1 MSIDQSKIRNFCIIA
16 HIDHGK
22 STLADRII
30 EKTGTLTS
38 REMQAQ
44 VLDNMD
50 LERERGITIKSQAVR
65 IIYQAKDGEEY
76 IFNLIDTPGHVDFN
90 YEVSRSLAACD
101 GAILVVDAAQ
111 GVEAQTLAN
120 VYLALDHDLDVL
132 PVINKI
138 DLPSAR
144 PEEVAQEI
152 EDVIG
157 IEAMD
162 APRISAKTGLNI
174 EEVLEQIVTKIPAPA
189 GDPKAPLKALIFDA
203 LYDSY
208 KGVIVFCRIKE
219 GTVKVGTKIKMMA
232 TGAED
237 LVTEVGYFGAGQFI
251 PCDELSAGMVG
262 YITASIKNV
271 KDTRVGDTITD
282 AAEPITPEKQAEIER
297 WLASQPKHQPADS
310 VTEKRSNLLIVFAES
325 LESWVLEKKVDGKEI
340 TPCLNRLLKEKST
353 LYAPNVLTQV
363 KGGRSIDAQLMIC
376 SGLLPLM
383 SGTYSS
389 LYYDNTFYTLQKAMR
404 WLKHSRSY
412 LLTIDK
418 VSTWNQGAVARS
430 FGTDTII
437 SYHDFKMT
445 EAFGTHKRIGD
456 ASFFKQCREKIERGE
471 VWKPGES
478 VYMQFVTY
486 SGHAPFK
493 LPNHLRTITF
503 PASIPEKAADYM
515 TTAHY
520 TDKAIGDFVAYL
532 KTLPQ
537 YKETIVVIVGDHEG
551 LASYR
556 QELVGN
562 PACRGLVSDKQLTPF
577 IVLNSPVGMRYD
589 KFMGQIDIYPTL
601 LNLMQLD
608 AYRWHGLGQS
618 ILDPRKQGVA
628 VGSVMN
634 VEGTGSDKEVER
646 LKEAHTVSD
655 YMLRYDWLKRLD

>member
-1 MSIDQSKIRNFCIIA
+1 MRQQLWDKTSIVFAVGIFLTFVAFDVIWCMDTTFASFSFFETYATKIIA
-16 HIDHGK
+16 
-22 STLADRII
+22 TLALV
-30 EKTGTLTS
+30 GAYVLTRS
-38 REMQAQ
+38 RWAQ
-44 VLDNMD
+44 
-50 LERERGITIKSQAVR
+50 I
-65 IIYQAKDGEEY
+65 
-76 IFNLIDTPGHVDFN
+76 
-90 YEVSRSLAACD
+90 
-101 GAILVVDAAQ
+101 VVM
-111 GVEAQTLAN
+111 
-120 VYLALDHDLDVL
+120 ALLDVL
-132 PVINKI
+132 LVANLMYFRTYYSAIPASSYLEAGNLADFKASVTDSLRWADIV
-138 DLPSAR
+138 LPLITIATAVMAFRYKTTKRQPLTAVLKWWAAPLAGFALLLTGVNLCKGGFHKSLRSVRQSAYLCS
-144 PEEVAQEI
+144 A
-152 EDVIG
+152 
-157 IEAMD
+157 D
-162 APRISAKTGLNI
+162 AP
-174 EEVLEQIVTKIPAPA
+174 
-189 GDPKAPLKALIFDA
+189 IFSVFGCIW
-203 LYDSY
+203 YD
-208 KGVIVFCRIKE
+208 
-219 GTVKVGTKIKMMA
+219 
-232 TGAED
+232 
-237 LVTEVGYFGAGQFI
+237 
-251 PCDELSAGMVG
+251 
-262 YITASIKNV
+262 
-271 KDTRVGDTITD
+271 ITD

-310 VTEKRSNLLIVFAES
+310 ITEKRSNLLIVFAES

-404 WLKHSRSY
+404 GLKHSRSY

-456 ASFFKQCREKIERGE
+456 ASFFQQCREKIKRGE
-471 VWKPGES
+471 VWQPGES

-493 LPNHLRTITF
+493 LPDHLRTITF

>member
-1 MSIDQSKIRNFCIIA
+1 MKQQLWDKTAIIFAVGIFLTFVAFDVIWCMDTTFASFSFFETYATKIIA
-16 HIDHGK
+16 
-22 STLADRII
+22 TLALS
-30 EKTGTLTS
+30 GVYALT
-38 REMQAQ
+38 RCRWAQ
-44 VLDNMD
+44 
-50 LERERGITIKSQAVR
+50 I
-65 IIYQAKDGEEY
+65 
-76 IFNLIDTPGHVDFN
+76 
-90 YEVSRSLAACD
+90 
-101 GAILVVDAAQ
+101 VVM
-111 GVEAQTLAN
+111 
-120 VYLALDHDLDVL
+120 ALLDVL
-132 PVINKI
+132 LVANLMYFRTYYSAIPASSYLEAGNLADFKASVTDSLRWADIV
-138 DLPSAR
+138 LPLITIATAVMAFRYKTTKRQPLTAVLKWWAAPLAGFALLLTGVNLCKGGFHKSLRSVRQSAYLCS
-144 PEEVAQEI
+144 A
-152 EDVIG
+152 
-157 IEAMD
+157 D
-162 APRISAKTGLNI
+162 AP
-174 EEVLEQIVTKIPAPA
+174 
-189 GDPKAPLKALIFDA
+189 IFSVFGCIW
-203 LYDSY
+203 YD
-208 KGVIVFCRIKE
+208 
-219 GTVKVGTKIKMMA
+219 
-232 TGAED
+232 
-237 LVTEVGYFGAGQFI
+237 
-251 PCDELSAGMVG
+251 
-262 YITASIKNV
+262 
-271 KDTRVGDTITD
+271 ITD

-325 LESWVLEKKVDGKEI
+325 LESWVLEKKVNGKEI

-389 LYYDNTFYTLQKAMR
+389 LYYDNTFYTIQKAMR
-404 WLKHSRSY
+404 GLKHSRSY

-456 ASFFKQCREKIERGE
+456 ASFFQQCREKIERGE

-493 LPNHLRTITF
+493 LPDHLRTITF

>member
-1 MSIDQSKIRNFCIIA
+1 MRQQLWDKTSIVFAVGIFLTFVAFDVIWCMDTTFASFSFFETYATKIIA
-16 HIDHGK
+16 
-22 STLADRII
+22 TLALAGVYAMTRC
-30 EKTGTLTS
+30 
-38 REMQAQ
+38 RWAQ
-44 VLDNMD
+44 
-50 LERERGITIKSQAVR
+50 I
-65 IIYQAKDGEEY
+65 
-76 IFNLIDTPGHVDFN
+76 
-90 YEVSRSLAACD
+90 
-101 GAILVVDAAQ
+101 VVM
-111 GVEAQTLAN
+111 
-120 VYLALDHDLDVL
+120 ALLDVL
-132 PVINKI
+132 LVANLMYFRTYYSAIPASSYLEAGNLADFKASVTDSLRWADIV
-138 DLPSAR
+138 LPLITIATAVMAFRYKTTKRQPLTAVLKWWAAPLAGFALLLTGVNLCKGGFHKSLRSVRQSAYLCS
-144 PEEVAQEI
+144 A
-152 EDVIG
+152 
-157 IEAMD
+157 D
-162 APRISAKTGLNI
+162 AP
-174 EEVLEQIVTKIPAPA
+174 
-189 GDPKAPLKALIFDA
+189 IFSVFGCIW
-203 LYDSY
+203 YD
-208 KGVIVFCRIKE
+208 
-219 GTVKVGTKIKMMA
+219 
-232 TGAED
+232 
-237 LVTEVGYFGAGQFI
+237 
-251 PCDELSAGMVG
+251 
-262 YITASIKNV
+262 
-271 KDTRVGDTITD
+271 ITD

-404 WLKHSRSY
+404 GLKHSRSY

-456 ASFFKQCREKIERGE
+456 ASFFQQCREKIERGE

-493 LPNHLRTITF
+493 LPDHLRTIMF

>member
-1 MSIDQSKIRNFCIIA
+1 MKQQLWDKTAIIFAVGIFLTFVAFDVIWCMDTTFASFSFFETYATKIIA
-16 HIDHGK
+16 
-22 STLADRII
+22 TLALA
-30 EKTGTLTS
+30 GVYALT
-38 REMQAQ
+38 RCRWAQ
-44 VLDNMD
+44 
-50 LERERGITIKSQAVR
+50 I
-65 IIYQAKDGEEY
+65 
-76 IFNLIDTPGHVDFN
+76 
-90 YEVSRSLAACD
+90 
-101 GAILVVDAAQ
+101 VVM
-111 GVEAQTLAN
+111 
-120 VYLALDHDLDVL
+120 ALLDVL
-132 PVINKI
+132 LVANLMYFRTYYSAIPASSYLEAGNLADFKASVTDSVRWADIV
-138 DLPSAR
+138 LPLITIATAVMAFRYKTTKRQPLTAVLKWWAAPLAGFALLLTGVNLCKGGFHKSLRSVRQSAYLCS
-144 PEEVAQEI
+144 A
-152 EDVIG
+152 
-157 IEAMD
+157 D
-162 APRISAKTGLNI
+162 AP
-174 EEVLEQIVTKIPAPA
+174 
-189 GDPKAPLKALIFDA
+189 IFSVFGCIW
-203 LYDSY
+203 YD
-208 KGVIVFCRIKE
+208 
-219 GTVKVGTKIKMMA
+219 
-232 TGAED
+232 
-237 LVTEVGYFGAGQFI
+237 
-251 PCDELSAGMVG
+251 
-262 YITASIKNV
+262 
-271 KDTRVGDTITD
+271 ITD

-340 TPCLNRLLKEKST
+340 TPCLNRLLKDKST

-404 WLKHSRSY
+404 GLKHSRSY

-456 ASFFKQCREKIERGE
+456 ASFFQQCREKIERGE

-493 LPNHLRTITF
+493 LPDHLRTITF

>member
-1 MSIDQSKIRNFCIIA
+1 MRQQLWDKTAIIFAVGIFLTFVAFDVIWCMDTTFASFSFFETYATKIIA
-16 HIDHGK
+16 
-22 STLADRII
+22 TLALA
-30 EKTGTLTS
+30 GVYALT
-38 REMQAQ
+38 RCRWAQ
-44 VLDNMD
+44 
-50 LERERGITIKSQAVR
+50 I
-65 IIYQAKDGEEY
+65 
-76 IFNLIDTPGHVDFN
+76 
-90 YEVSRSLAACD
+90 
-101 GAILVVDAAQ
+101 VVM
-111 GVEAQTLAN
+111 
-120 VYLALDHDLDVL
+120 ALLDVL
-132 PVINKI
+132 LVANLMYFRTYYSAIPASSYLEAGNLADFKASVTDSLRWADIV
-138 DLPSAR
+138 LPLITIATAVMAFRYKATKRQPLTAVLKWWAAPLAGFALLLTGVNLCKGGFHKSLRSVSQSAYLCS
-144 PEEVAQEI
+144 A
-152 EDVIG
+152 
-157 IEAMD
+157 D
-162 APRISAKTGLNI
+162 AP
-174 EEVLEQIVTKIPAPA
+174 
-189 GDPKAPLKALIFDA
+189 IFSVFGCIW
-203 LYDSY
+203 YD
-208 KGVIVFCRIKE
+208 
-219 GTVKVGTKIKMMA
+219 
-232 TGAED
+232 
-237 LVTEVGYFGAGQFI
+237 
-251 PCDELSAGMVG
+251 
-262 YITASIKNV
+262 
-271 KDTRVGDTITD
+271 ITD

-404 WLKHSRSY
+404 GLKHSRSY

-456 ASFFKQCREKIERGE
+456 ASFFQQCREKIERGE

-493 LPNHLRTITF
+493 LPDHLRTITF

>member
-1 MSIDQSKIRNFCIIA
+1 MRQQLWDKTAIIFAVGIFLTFVAFDVIWCMDTTFASFSFFETYATKIIA
-16 HIDHGK
+16 
-22 STLADRII
+22 TLALA
-30 EKTGTLTS
+30 GVYALT
-38 REMQAQ
+38 RCRWAQ
-44 VLDNMD
+44 
-50 LERERGITIKSQAVR
+50 I
-65 IIYQAKDGEEY
+65 
-76 IFNLIDTPGHVDFN
+76 
-90 YEVSRSLAACD
+90 
-101 GAILVVDAAQ
+101 VVM
-111 GVEAQTLAN
+111 
-120 VYLALDHDLDVL
+120 ALLDVL
-132 PVINKI
+132 LVANLMYFRTYYSAIPASSYLEAGNLADFKASVTDSLRWADIV
-138 DLPSAR
+138 LPLITIATAVMAFRYKTTKRQPLTAVLKWWAAPLAGFALLLTGVNLCKGGFHKSLRSVRQSAYLCS
-144 PEEVAQEI
+144 A
-152 EDVIG
+152 
-157 IEAMD
+157 D
-162 APRISAKTGLNI
+162 AP
-174 EEVLEQIVTKIPAPA
+174 
-189 GDPKAPLKALIFDA
+189 IFSVFGCIW
-203 LYDSY
+203 YD
-208 KGVIVFCRIKE
+208 
-219 GTVKVGTKIKMMA
+219 
-232 TGAED
+232 
-237 LVTEVGYFGAGQFI
+237 
-251 PCDELSAGMVG
+251 
-262 YITASIKNV
+262 
-271 KDTRVGDTITD
+271 ITD
-282 AAEPITPEKQAEIER
+282 AAEPITPEKQAEIEL

-404 WLKHSRSY
+404 GLKHSRSY

-456 ASFFKQCREKIERGE
+456 ASFFQQCREKIERGE

-493 LPNHLRTITF
+493 LPDHLRTITF
-503 PASIPEKAADYM
+503 PASIPEKVADYM

-556 QELVGN
+556 QELVDN

>member
-1 MSIDQSKIRNFCIIA
+1 MRQQLWDKTAIIFAVGIFLTFVAFDVIWCMDTTFASFSFFETYATKIIA
-16 HIDHGK
+16 
-22 STLADRII
+22 TLALA
-30 EKTGTLTS
+30 GVYALT
-38 REMQAQ
+38 RCRWAQ
-44 VLDNMD
+44 
-50 LERERGITIKSQAVR
+50 I
-65 IIYQAKDGEEY
+65 
-76 IFNLIDTPGHVDFN
+76 
-90 YEVSRSLAACD
+90 
-101 GAILVVDAAQ
+101 VVM
-111 GVEAQTLAN
+111 
-120 VYLALDHDLDVL
+120 ALLDVL
-132 PVINKI
+132 LVAN
-138 DLPSAR
+138 LMYFRTYYSAI
-144 PEEVAQEI
+144 PASSYL
-152 EDVIG
+152 
-157 IEAMD
+157 EAGNLADFKASVTDSLRWADIVMPLITIATAVMAFRYKTTKRQPLTAVLKWWAAPLAGFALLLTGVNLCKGGFHKSLRSVRQSAYLCSAD
-162 APRISAKTGLNI
+162 AP
-174 EEVLEQIVTKIPAPA
+174 
-189 GDPKAPLKALIFDA
+189 IFSVFGCIW
-203 LYDSY
+203 YD
-208 KGVIVFCRIKE
+208 
-219 GTVKVGTKIKMMA
+219 
-232 TGAED
+232 
-237 LVTEVGYFGAGQFI
+237 
-251 PCDELSAGMVG
+251 
-262 YITASIKNV
+262 
-271 KDTRVGDTITD
+271 ITD

-404 WLKHSRSY
+404 GLKHSRSY

-456 ASFFKQCREKIERGE
+456 ASFFQQCREKIERGE

-493 LPNHLRTITF
+493 LPDHLRTITF

-556 QELVGN
+556 QELVDN

-646 LKEAHTVSD
+646 MKEAHTVSD

>member
-1 MSIDQSKIRNFCIIA
+1 MRQQLWDKTAIIFAVGIFLTFVAFDVIWCMDTTFASFSFFETYATKIIA
-16 HIDHGK
+16 
-22 STLADRII
+22 TLALA
-30 EKTGTLTS
+30 GVYALT
-38 REMQAQ
+38 RCRWAQ
-44 VLDNMD
+44 
-50 LERERGITIKSQAVR
+50 I
-65 IIYQAKDGEEY
+65 
-76 IFNLIDTPGHVDFN
+76 
-90 YEVSRSLAACD
+90 
-101 GAILVVDAAQ
+101 VVM
-111 GVEAQTLAN
+111 
-120 VYLALDHDLDVL
+120 ALLDVL
-132 PVINKI
+132 LVANLMYFRTYYSAIPASSYLEAGNLADFKASVTDSLRWADIV
-138 DLPSAR
+138 LPLITIATAVMAFRYKTTKRQPLTAVLKWWAAPLAGFALLLTGVNLCKGGFHKSLRSVRQSAYLCS
-144 PEEVAQEI
+144 A
-152 EDVIG
+152 
-157 IEAMD
+157 D
-162 APRISAKTGLNI
+162 AP
-174 EEVLEQIVTKIPAPA
+174 
-189 GDPKAPLKALIFDA
+189 IFSVFGCIW
-203 LYDSY
+203 YD
-208 KGVIVFCRIKE
+208 
-219 GTVKVGTKIKMMA
+219 
-232 TGAED
+232 
-237 LVTEVGYFGAGQFI
+237 
-251 PCDELSAGMVG
+251 
-262 YITASIKNV
+262 
-271 KDTRVGDTITD
+271 ITD
-282 AAEPITPEKQAEIER
+282 AAEPITPEKQAEIEL

-404 WLKHSRSY
+404 GLKHSRSY

-456 ASFFKQCREKIERGE
+456 ASFFQQCREKIERGE

-493 LPNHLRTITF
+493 LPDHLRTITF
-503 PASIPEKAADYM
+503 PASIPEKAVDYM

>member
-1 MSIDQSKIRNFCIIA
+1 MRQQLWDKTAIIFAVGIFLTFVAFDVIWCMDTTFASFSFFETYATKIIA
-16 HIDHGK
+16 
-22 STLADRII
+22 TLALA
-30 EKTGTLTS
+30 GVYALTRS
-38 REMQAQ
+38 RWAQ
-44 VLDNMD
+44 IMVM
-50 LERERGITIKSQAVR
+50 
-65 IIYQAKDGEEY
+65 
-76 IFNLIDTPGHVDFN
+76 
-90 YEVSRSLAACD
+90 
-101 GAILVVDAAQ
+101 
-111 GVEAQTLAN
+111 
-120 VYLALDHDLDVL
+120 ALLDVL
-132 PVINKI
+132 MVANLMYFRTYYSAIPASSYLEAGNLADFKASVTDSLRWADIV
-138 DLPSAR
+138 LPLITIATAVMAFRSKTTKRQPLTAVLKWWAAPLAGFALLLTGVNLCKGGFHKSLRSVRQSAYLCS
-144 PEEVAQEI
+144 A
-152 EDVIG
+152 
-157 IEAMD
+157 D
-162 APRISAKTGLNI
+162 AP
-174 EEVLEQIVTKIPAPA
+174 
-189 GDPKAPLKALIFDA
+189 IFSVFGCIW
-203 LYDSY
+203 YD
-208 KGVIVFCRIKE
+208 
-219 GTVKVGTKIKMMA
+219 
-232 TGAED
+232 
-237 LVTEVGYFGAGQFI
+237 
-251 PCDELSAGMVG
+251 
-262 YITASIKNV
+262 
-271 KDTRVGDTITD
+271 ITD

-404 WLKHSRSY
+404 GLKHSRSY

-456 ASFFKQCREKIERGE
+456 ASFFQQCREKIERGE

-478 VYMQFVTY
+478 IYMQFVTY

-493 LPNHLRTITF
+493 LPDHLRTITF

>member
-1 MSIDQSKIRNFCIIA
+1 MRQQLWDKTAITFAVGIFLTFVAFDVIWCMDTTFASFSFFETYATKIIA
-16 HIDHGK
+16 
-22 STLADRII
+22 TLALA
-30 EKTGTLTS
+30 GVYALT
-38 REMQAQ
+38 RCRWAQ
-44 VLDNMD
+44 
-50 LERERGITIKSQAVR
+50 I
-65 IIYQAKDGEEY
+65 
-76 IFNLIDTPGHVDFN
+76 
-90 YEVSRSLAACD
+90 
-101 GAILVVDAAQ
+101 VVM
-111 GVEAQTLAN
+111 
-120 VYLALDHDLDVL
+120 ALLDVL
-132 PVINKI
+132 LVAN
-138 DLPSAR
+138 LMYFRTYYSAI
-144 PEEVAQEI
+144 PASSYL
-152 EDVIG
+152 
-157 IEAMD
+157 EAGNLADFKASVTDSLRWADIVMPLITIATAVMAFRYKTTKRQPLTAVLKWWAAPLAGFALLLTGVNLCKGGFHKSLRSVRQSAYLCSAD
-162 APRISAKTGLNI
+162 AP
-174 EEVLEQIVTKIPAPA
+174 
-189 GDPKAPLKALIFDA
+189 IFSVFGCIW
-203 LYDSY
+203 YD
-208 KGVIVFCRIKE
+208 
-219 GTVKVGTKIKMMA
+219 
-232 TGAED
+232 
-237 LVTEVGYFGAGQFI
+237 
-251 PCDELSAGMVG
+251 
-262 YITASIKNV
+262 
-271 KDTRVGDTITD
+271 ITD

-325 LESWVLEKKVDGKEI
+325 LESWVLEKEVDGKEI

-353 LYAPNVLTQV
+353 LFAPNVLTQV

-404 WLKHSRSY
+404 GLKHSRSY

-456 ASFFKQCREKIERGE
+456 ASFFQQCREKIERGE

-493 LPNHLRTITF
+493 LPDHLRTITF

>member
-1 MSIDQSKIRNFCIIA
+1 MRQQLWDKTAITFAVGIFLTFVAFDVIWCMDTTFASFSFFETYATKIIA
-16 HIDHGK
+16 
-22 STLADRII
+22 TLALA
-30 EKTGTLTS
+30 GVYALTRS
-38 REMQAQ
+38 RWAQ
-44 VLDNMD
+44 
-50 LERERGITIKSQAVR
+50 I
-65 IIYQAKDGEEY
+65 
-76 IFNLIDTPGHVDFN
+76 
-90 YEVSRSLAACD
+90 
-101 GAILVVDAAQ
+101 VVM
-111 GVEAQTLAN
+111 
-120 VYLALDHDLDVL
+120 ALLDVL
-132 PVINKI
+132 LVANLMYFRTYYSAIPASSYLEAGNLADFKASVTDSLRWADIV
-138 DLPSAR
+138 LPLITIATAVMAFRYKTTKRQPLTAVLKWWAAPLAGFALLLTGVNLCKGGFHKSLRSVRQSAYLCS
-144 PEEVAQEI
+144 A
-152 EDVIG
+152 
-157 IEAMD
+157 D
-162 APRISAKTGLNI
+162 AP
-174 EEVLEQIVTKIPAPA
+174 
-189 GDPKAPLKALIFDA
+189 IFSVFGCIW
-203 LYDSY
+203 YD
-208 KGVIVFCRIKE
+208 
-219 GTVKVGTKIKMMA
+219 
-232 TGAED
+232 
-237 LVTEVGYFGAGQFI
+237 
-251 PCDELSAGMVG
+251 
-262 YITASIKNV
+262 
-271 KDTRVGDTITD
+271 ITD

-310 VTEKRSNLLIVFAES
+310 ITEKRSNLLIVFAES

-404 WLKHSRSY
+404 GLKHSRSY

-456 ASFFKQCREKIERGE
+456 ASFFQQCREKIERGE

-493 LPNHLRTITF
+493 LPDHLRTITF

-628 VGSVMN
+628 VGSMMN

>member
-1 MSIDQSKIRNFCIIA
+1 MRQQLWDKTSIVFAVGIFLTFVAFDVIWCMDTTFASFSFFETYATKIIA
-16 HIDHGK
+16 
-22 STLADRII
+22 TLALA
-30 EKTGTLTS
+30 GVYALT
-38 REMQAQ
+38 RCRWAQ
-44 VLDNMD
+44 
-50 LERERGITIKSQAVR
+50 I
-65 IIYQAKDGEEY
+65 
-76 IFNLIDTPGHVDFN
+76 
-90 YEVSRSLAACD
+90 
-101 GAILVVDAAQ
+101 VVM
-111 GVEAQTLAN
+111 
-120 VYLALDHDLDVL
+120 ALLDVL
-132 PVINKI
+132 LVANLMYFRTYYSAIPASSYLEAGNLADFKASVTDSLRWADIV
-138 DLPSAR
+138 LPLISIATAVMAFRYKTTKRQPLTAVLKWWAAPLAGFALLLTGVNLCKGGFHKSLRSVRQSAYLCS
-144 PEEVAQEI
+144 A
-152 EDVIG
+152 
-157 IEAMD
+157 D
-162 APRISAKTGLNI
+162 AP
-174 EEVLEQIVTKIPAPA
+174 
-189 GDPKAPLKALIFDA
+189 IFSVFGCIW
-203 LYDSY
+203 YD
-208 KGVIVFCRIKE
+208 
-219 GTVKVGTKIKMMA
+219 
-232 TGAED
+232 
-237 LVTEVGYFGAGQFI
+237 
-251 PCDELSAGMVG
+251 
-262 YITASIKNV
+262 
-271 KDTRVGDTITD
+271 ITD

-325 LESWVLEKKVDGKEI
+325 LESWVLEKEVDGKEI

-404 WLKHSRSY
+404 GLKHSRSY

-456 ASFFKQCREKIERGE
+456 ASFFQQCREKIERGE

-493 LPNHLRTITF
+493 LPDHLRTITF
-503 PASIPEKAADYM
+503 PASIPEKAVDYM

-601 LNLMQLD
+601 LDLMQLD

>member
-1 MSIDQSKIRNFCIIA
+1 MRQQLWDKTAIIFAVGIFLTFVAFDVIWCMDTTFASFSFFETYATKIIA
-16 HIDHGK
+16 
-22 STLADRII
+22 TLALA
-30 EKTGTLTS
+30 GVYALT
-38 REMQAQ
+38 RCRWAQ
-44 VLDNMD
+44 
-50 LERERGITIKSQAVR
+50 I
-65 IIYQAKDGEEY
+65 
-76 IFNLIDTPGHVDFN
+76 
-90 YEVSRSLAACD
+90 
-101 GAILVVDAAQ
+101 VVM
-111 GVEAQTLAN
+111 
-120 VYLALDHDLDVL
+120 ALLDVL
-132 PVINKI
+132 LVAN
-138 DLPSAR
+138 LMYFRTYYSAI
-144 PEEVAQEI
+144 PASSYL
-152 EDVIG
+152 
-157 IEAMD
+157 EAGNLADFKASVTDSLRWADIVLLLISIATAVMAFRYKTTKRQPLTAVLKWWAAPLAGFALLLTGVNLCKGGFHKSLRSVRQSAYLCSAD
-162 APRISAKTGLNI
+162 AP
-174 EEVLEQIVTKIPAPA
+174 
-189 GDPKAPLKALIFDA
+189 IFSVFGCIW
-203 LYDSY
+203 YD
-208 KGVIVFCRIKE
+208 
-219 GTVKVGTKIKMMA
+219 
-232 TGAED
+232 
-237 LVTEVGYFGAGQFI
+237 
-251 PCDELSAGMVG
+251 
-262 YITASIKNV
+262 
-271 KDTRVGDTITD
+271 ITD

-456 ASFFKQCREKIERGE
+456 ASFFQQCREKIERGE

-493 LPNHLRTITF
+493 LPDHLRTITF

>member
-1 MSIDQSKIRNFCIIA
+1 MRQQLWDKTAIIFAVGIFLTFVAFDVIWCMDTTFASFSFFETYATKIIA
-16 HIDHGK
+16 
-22 STLADRII
+22 TLALA
-30 EKTGTLTS
+30 GVYALT
-38 REMQAQ
+38 RCRWAQ
-44 VLDNMD
+44 
-50 LERERGITIKSQAVR
+50 I
-65 IIYQAKDGEEY
+65 
-76 IFNLIDTPGHVDFN
+76 
-90 YEVSRSLAACD
+90 
-101 GAILVVDAAQ
+101 VVM
-111 GVEAQTLAN
+111 
-120 VYLALDHDLDVL
+120 ALLDVL
-132 PVINKI
+132 LVANLMYFRTYYSAIPASSYLEAGNLADFKASVT
-138 DLPSAR
+138 DLLRWADIVLPLITIATAVMAFRYKTTKRQPLTAVLKWWAAPLAGFALLLTGVNLCKGGFHKSLRSVRQSAYLCS
-144 PEEVAQEI
+144 A
-152 EDVIG
+152 
-157 IEAMD
+157 D
-162 APRISAKTGLNI
+162 AP
-174 EEVLEQIVTKIPAPA
+174 
-189 GDPKAPLKALIFDA
+189 IFSVFGCIW
-203 LYDSY
+203 YD
-208 KGVIVFCRIKE
+208 
-219 GTVKVGTKIKMMA
+219 
-232 TGAED
+232 
-237 LVTEVGYFGAGQFI
+237 
-251 PCDELSAGMVG
+251 
-262 YITASIKNV
+262 
-271 KDTRVGDTITD
+271 ITD

-325 LESWVLEKKVDGKEI
+325 LESWVLEKKVNGKEI

-389 LYYDNTFYTLQKAMR
+389 LYYDNTFYTIQKAMR
-404 WLKHSRSY
+404 GLKHSRSY

-456 ASFFKQCREKIERGE
+456 ASFFQQCREKIERGE

-493 LPNHLRTITF
+493 LPDHLRTITF
-503 PASIPEKAADYM
+503 PASIPEKVADYM

-537 YKETIVVIVGDHEG
+537 YKETIVVIVGAHEG

>member
-1 MSIDQSKIRNFCIIA
+1 MRQQLWDKTAIIFAVGIFLTFVAFDVIWCMDTTFASFSFFETYATKIIA
-16 HIDHGK
+16 
-22 STLADRII
+22 TLALA
-30 EKTGTLTS
+30 GVYALT
-38 REMQAQ
+38 RCRWAQ
-44 VLDNMD
+44 
-50 LERERGITIKSQAVR
+50 I
-65 IIYQAKDGEEY
+65 
-76 IFNLIDTPGHVDFN
+76 
-90 YEVSRSLAACD
+90 
-101 GAILVVDAAQ
+101 VVM
-111 GVEAQTLAN
+111 
-120 VYLALDHDLDVL
+120 ALLDVL
-132 PVINKI
+132 LVAN
-138 DLPSAR
+138 LMYFRTYYSAI
-144 PEEVAQEI
+144 PASSYL
-152 EDVIG
+152 
-157 IEAMD
+157 EAGNLADFKASVTDSLRWADIVMPLITIATAVMAFRYKTTKRQPLTAVLKWWAAPLAGFALLLTGVNLCKGGFHKSLRSVRQSAYLCSAD
-162 APRISAKTGLNI
+162 AP
-174 EEVLEQIVTKIPAPA
+174 
-189 GDPKAPLKALIFDA
+189 IFSVFGCIW
-203 LYDSY
+203 YD
-208 KGVIVFCRIKE
+208 
-219 GTVKVGTKIKMMA
+219 
-232 TGAED
+232 
-237 LVTEVGYFGAGQFI
+237 
-251 PCDELSAGMVG
+251 
-262 YITASIKNV
+262 
-271 KDTRVGDTITD
+271 ITD
-282 AAEPITPEKQAEIER
+282 AAEPITPEKQVEIER
-297 WLASQPKHQPADS
+297 WLASQPKHQPANS

-353 LYAPNVLTQV
+353 LYASNVLTQV

-404 WLKHSRSY
+404 GLKHSRSY

-456 ASFFKQCREKIERGE
+456 ASFFQQCREKIERGE

-493 LPNHLRTITF
+493 LPDHLRTITF

>member
-1 MSIDQSKIRNFCIIA
+1 MRQQLWDKTAIIFAVGIFLTFVAFDVIWCMDTTFASFSFFETYATKIIA
-16 HIDHGK
+16 
-22 STLADRII
+22 TLALA
-30 EKTGTLTS
+30 GVYALT
-38 REMQAQ
+38 RCRWAQ
-44 VLDNMD
+44 
-50 LERERGITIKSQAVR
+50 I
-65 IIYQAKDGEEY
+65 
-76 IFNLIDTPGHVDFN
+76 
-90 YEVSRSLAACD
+90 
-101 GAILVVDAAQ
+101 VVM
-111 GVEAQTLAN
+111 
-120 VYLALDHDLDVL
+120 ALLDVL
-132 PVINKI
+132 LVANLMYFRTYYSAIPASSYLEAGNLADFKASVTDSLRWADIV
-138 DLPSAR
+138 LPLITIATAVMAFRYKTTKRQPLTAVLKWWAAPLAGFALLLTGVNLCKGGFHKSLRSVRQSAYLCS
-144 PEEVAQEI
+144 A
-152 EDVIG
+152 
-157 IEAMD
+157 D
-162 APRISAKTGLNI
+162 AP
-174 EEVLEQIVTKIPAPA
+174 
-189 GDPKAPLKALIFDA
+189 IFSIFGCIW
-203 LYDSY
+203 YD
-208 KGVIVFCRIKE
+208 
-219 GTVKVGTKIKMMA
+219 
-232 TGAED
+232 
-237 LVTEVGYFGAGQFI
+237 
-251 PCDELSAGMVG
+251 
-262 YITASIKNV
+262 
-271 KDTRVGDTITD
+271 ITD

-325 LESWVLEKKVDGKEI
+325 LESWVLEKEVDGKEI

-404 WLKHSRSY
+404 GLKHSRSY

-456 ASFFKQCREKIERGE
+456 ASFFQQCREKIERGE

-493 LPNHLRTITF
+493 LPDHLRTITF

>member
-1 MSIDQSKIRNFCIIA
+1 MKQQLWDKTAIIFAVGIFLTFVAFDVIWCMDTTFASFSFFETYATKIIA
-16 HIDHGK
+16 
-22 STLADRII
+22 TLALA
-30 EKTGTLTS
+30 GVYALT
-38 REMQAQ
+38 RCRWAQ
-44 VLDNMD
+44 
-50 LERERGITIKSQAVR
+50 I
-65 IIYQAKDGEEY
+65 
-76 IFNLIDTPGHVDFN
+76 
-90 YEVSRSLAACD
+90 
-101 GAILVVDAAQ
+101 VVM
-111 GVEAQTLAN
+111 
-120 VYLALDHDLDVL
+120 ALLDVL
-132 PVINKI
+132 LVANLMYFRTYYSAIPASSYLEAGNLADFKASVTDSLRWADIV
-138 DLPSAR
+138 LPLITIATAVMAFRYKTTKRQPLTAVLKWWAAPLAGFALLLTGVNLCKGGFHKSLRSVRQSAYLCS
-144 PEEVAQEI
+144 A
-152 EDVIG
+152 
-157 IEAMD
+157 D
-162 APRISAKTGLNI
+162 AP
-174 EEVLEQIVTKIPAPA
+174 
-189 GDPKAPLKALIFDA
+189 IFSVFGCIW
-203 LYDSY
+203 YD
-208 KGVIVFCRIKE
+208 
-219 GTVKVGTKIKMMA
+219 
-232 TGAED
+232 
-237 LVTEVGYFGAGQFI
+237 
-251 PCDELSAGMVG
+251 
-262 YITASIKNV
+262 
-271 KDTRVGDTITD
+271 ITD

-404 WLKHSRSY
+404 GLKHSRSY

-456 ASFFKQCREKIERGE
+456 ASFFQQCREKIERGE

-493 LPNHLRTITF
+493 LPDHLRTITF

-515 TTAHY
+515 TIAHY

>member
-1 MSIDQSKIRNFCIIA
+1 MRQQLWDKTAIIFAVGIFLTFVAFDVIWCMDTTFASFSFFETYATKIIA
-16 HIDHGK
+16 
-22 STLADRII
+22 TLALA
-30 EKTGTLTS
+30 GVYALT
-38 REMQAQ
+38 RCRWAQ
-44 VLDNMD
+44 
-50 LERERGITIKSQAVR
+50 I
-65 IIYQAKDGEEY
+65 
-76 IFNLIDTPGHVDFN
+76 
-90 YEVSRSLAACD
+90 
-101 GAILVVDAAQ
+101 VVM
-111 GVEAQTLAN
+111 
-120 VYLALDHDLDVL
+120 ALLDVL
-132 PVINKI
+132 LVANLMYFRTYYSAIPASSYLEAGNLADFKASVTDSLRWADIV
-138 DLPSAR
+138 LPLITIATAVMAFRYKTTKRQPLTAVLKWWAAPLAGFALLLTGVNLCKGGFHKSLRSVRQSAYLCS
-144 PEEVAQEI
+144 A
-152 EDVIG
+152 
-157 IEAMD
+157 D
-162 APRISAKTGLNI
+162 AP
-174 EEVLEQIVTKIPAPA
+174 
-189 GDPKAPLKALIFDA
+189 IFSVFGCIW
-203 LYDSY
+203 YD
-208 KGVIVFCRIKE
+208 
-219 GTVKVGTKIKMMA
+219 
-232 TGAED
+232 
-237 LVTEVGYFGAGQFI
+237 
-251 PCDELSAGMVG
+251 
-262 YITASIKNV
+262 
-271 KDTRVGDTITD
+271 ITD

-404 WLKHSRSY
+404 GLKHSRSY

-456 ASFFKQCREKIERGE
+456 ASFFQQCREKIERGE

-493 LPNHLRTITF
+493 LPDHLRTITF

-608 AYRWHGLGQS
+608 TYRWHGLGQS

>member
-1 MSIDQSKIRNFCIIA
+1 MRQQLWDKTAIIFAVGIFLTFVAFDVIWCMDTTFASFSFFETYATKIIA
-16 HIDHGK
+16 
-22 STLADRII
+22 TLALA
-30 EKTGTLTS
+30 GVYALT
-38 REMQAQ
+38 RCRWAQ
-44 VLDNMD
+44 
-50 LERERGITIKSQAVR
+50 I
-65 IIYQAKDGEEY
+65 
-76 IFNLIDTPGHVDFN
+76 
-90 YEVSRSLAACD
+90 
-101 GAILVVDAAQ
+101 VVM
-111 GVEAQTLAN
+111 
-120 VYLALDHDLDVL
+120 ALLDVL
-132 PVINKI
+132 LVANLMYFRTYYSAIPASSYLEAGNLADFKASVTDSLRWADIV
-138 DLPSAR
+138 LPLITIATAVMAFRYKTTKRQPLTAVLKWWAAPLAGFALLLTGVNLCKGGFHKSLRSVRQSAYLCS
-144 PEEVAQEI
+144 A
-152 EDVIG
+152 
-157 IEAMD
+157 D
-162 APRISAKTGLNI
+162 AP
-174 EEVLEQIVTKIPAPA
+174 
-189 GDPKAPLKALIFDA
+189 IFSVFGCIW
-203 LYDSY
+203 YD
-208 KGVIVFCRIKE
+208 
-219 GTVKVGTKIKMMA
+219 
-232 TGAED
+232 
-237 LVTEVGYFGAGQFI
+237 
-251 PCDELSAGMVG
+251 
-262 YITASIKNV
+262 
-271 KDTRVGDTITD
+271 ITD

-376 SGLLPLM
+376 SGLLLLM

-404 WLKHSRSY
+404 GLKHSRSY

-456 ASFFKQCREKIERGE
+456 ASFFQQCREKIERGE

-493 LPNHLRTITF
+493 LPDHLRTITF

-556 QELVGN
+556 QKLVGN

-634 VEGTGSDKEVER
+634 VEGTRSDKEVER

>member
-1 MSIDQSKIRNFCIIA
+1 MRQQLWDKTAIIFAVGIFLTFVAFDVIWCMDTTFASFSFFESYATKIIA
-16 HIDHGK
+16 
-22 STLADRII
+22 TLALA
-30 EKTGTLTS
+30 GVYALT
-38 REMQAQ
+38 RCRWAQ
-44 VLDNMD
+44 
-50 LERERGITIKSQAVR
+50 I
-65 IIYQAKDGEEY
+65 
-76 IFNLIDTPGHVDFN
+76 
-90 YEVSRSLAACD
+90 
-101 GAILVVDAAQ
+101 VVM
-111 GVEAQTLAN
+111 
-120 VYLALDHDLDVL
+120 ALLDVL
-132 PVINKI
+132 LVANLMYFRTYYSAIPASSYLEAGNLADFKASVTDSLRWADIVLPLITIATAVIAFRYKTTKRQPLTAVLKWWAAPLAGFALLLTGVNLCKGGFHKS
-138 DLPSAR
+138 LRSVRQSAYLCS
-144 PEEVAQEI
+144 A
-152 EDVIG
+152 
-157 IEAMD
+157 D
-162 APRISAKTGLNI
+162 AP
-174 EEVLEQIVTKIPAPA
+174 
-189 GDPKAPLKALIFDA
+189 IFSIFGCIW
-203 LYDSY
+203 YD
-208 KGVIVFCRIKE
+208 
-219 GTVKVGTKIKMMA
+219 
-232 TGAED
+232 
-237 LVTEVGYFGAGQFI
+237 
-251 PCDELSAGMVG
+251 
-262 YITASIKNV
+262 
-271 KDTRVGDTITD
+271 ITD

-325 LESWVLEKKVDGKEI
+325 LESWVLEKEVDGKEI

-404 WLKHSRSY
+404 RLKHSRSY

-456 ASFFKQCREKIERGE
+456 ASFFQQCREKIERGE

-493 LPNHLRTITF
+493 LPDHLRTITF

>member
-1 MSIDQSKIRNFCIIA
+1 MRQQLWDKTAIIFAVGIFLTFVAFDVIWCMDTTFASFSFFETYATKIIA
-16 HIDHGK
+16 
-22 STLADRII
+22 TLALV
-30 EKTGTLTS
+30 GVYVLTRS
-38 REMQAQ
+38 RWAQ
-44 VLDNMD
+44 
-50 LERERGITIKSQAVR
+50 I
-65 IIYQAKDGEEY
+65 
-76 IFNLIDTPGHVDFN
+76 
-90 YEVSRSLAACD
+90 
-101 GAILVVDAAQ
+101 VVM
-111 GVEAQTLAN
+111 
-120 VYLALDHDLDVL
+120 ALLDVL
-132 PVINKI
+132 LVAN
-138 DLPSAR
+138 LMYFRTYYSAI
-144 PEEVAQEI
+144 PASSYL
-152 EDVIG
+152 
-157 IEAMD
+157 EAGNLADFKASVTDSLRWADIVLLLISISTAVMAFRYKTTKRQPLTAVLKWWAAPLAGFALLLTGVNLCKGGFHKSLRSVRQSAYLCSAD
-162 APRISAKTGLNI
+162 AP
-174 EEVLEQIVTKIPAPA
+174 
-189 GDPKAPLKALIFDA
+189 IFSVFGCIW
-203 LYDSY
+203 YD
-208 KGVIVFCRIKE
+208 
-219 GTVKVGTKIKMMA
+219 
-232 TGAED
+232 
-237 LVTEVGYFGAGQFI
+237 
-251 PCDELSAGMVG
+251 
-262 YITASIKNV
+262 
-271 KDTRVGDTITD
+271 ITD
-282 AAEPITPEKQAEIER
+282 AAEPITPEKQAEIEQ

-404 WLKHSRSY
+404 GLKHSRSY

-456 ASFFKQCREKIERGE
+456 ASFFQQCREKIERGE

-493 LPNHLRTITF
+493 LPDHLRTITF
-503 PASIPEKAADYM
+503 PASIPEKAVDYM

>member
-1 MSIDQSKIRNFCIIA
+1 MRQQLWDKTAIIFAVGIFLTFVAFDVIWCMDTTFASFSFFETYATKIIA
-16 HIDHGK
+16 
-22 STLADRII
+22 TLALA
-30 EKTGTLTS
+30 GVYALT
-38 REMQAQ
+38 RCRWAQ
-44 VLDNMD
+44 
-50 LERERGITIKSQAVR
+50 I
-65 IIYQAKDGEEY
+65 
-76 IFNLIDTPGHVDFN
+76 
-90 YEVSRSLAACD
+90 
-101 GAILVVDAAQ
+101 VVM
-111 GVEAQTLAN
+111 
-120 VYLALDHDLDVL
+120 ALLDVL
-132 PVINKI
+132 LVANLMYFRTYYSAIPASSYLEAGNLADFKASVTDSLRWADIV
-138 DLPSAR
+138 LPLITIATAVMAFRYKTTKRQPLTAVLKWWAAPLAGFALLLTGVNLCKGGFLKSLRSVRQSAYLCS
-144 PEEVAQEI
+144 A
-152 EDVIG
+152 
-157 IEAMD
+157 D
-162 APRISAKTGLNI
+162 AP
-174 EEVLEQIVTKIPAPA
+174 
-189 GDPKAPLKALIFDA
+189 IFSVFGCIW
-203 LYDSY
+203 YD
-208 KGVIVFCRIKE
+208 
-219 GTVKVGTKIKMMA
+219 
-232 TGAED
+232 
-237 LVTEVGYFGAGQFI
+237 
-251 PCDELSAGMVG
+251 
-262 YITASIKNV
+262 
-271 KDTRVGDTITD
+271 ITD

-353 LYAPNVLTQV
+353 LFAPNVLTQV

-404 WLKHSRSY
+404 GLKHSRSY

-456 ASFFKQCREKIERGE
+456 ASFFQQCREKIERGE

-493 LPNHLRTITF
+493 LPDHLRTITF

>member
-1 MSIDQSKIRNFCIIA
+1 MRQQLWDKTAIIFAVGIFLTFVAFDVIWCMDTTFASFSFFETYATKIIA
-16 HIDHGK
+16 
-22 STLADRII
+22 TLALA
-30 EKTGTLTS
+30 GVYALTRS
-38 REMQAQ
+38 RWAQ
-44 VLDNMD
+44 
-50 LERERGITIKSQAVR
+50 I
-65 IIYQAKDGEEY
+65 
-76 IFNLIDTPGHVDFN
+76 
-90 YEVSRSLAACD
+90 
-101 GAILVVDAAQ
+101 VVM
-111 GVEAQTLAN
+111 
-120 VYLALDHDLDVL
+120 ALLDVL
-132 PVINKI
+132 MVANLMYFRTYYSAIPASSYLEAGNLADFKASVTDSLRWADIV
-138 DLPSAR
+138 LPLITIATAVMAFRYKTTKRQPLTAVLKWWAAPLAGFALLLTGVNLCKGGFHKSLRSVRQSAYLCS
-144 PEEVAQEI
+144 A
-152 EDVIG
+152 
-157 IEAMD
+157 D
-162 APRISAKTGLNI
+162 AP
-174 EEVLEQIVTKIPAPA
+174 
-189 GDPKAPLKALIFDA
+189 IFSVFGCIW
-203 LYDSY
+203 YD
-208 KGVIVFCRIKE
+208 
-219 GTVKVGTKIKMMA
+219 
-232 TGAED
+232 
-237 LVTEVGYFGAGQFI
+237 
-251 PCDELSAGMVG
+251 
-262 YITASIKNV
+262 
-271 KDTRVGDTITD
+271 ITD

-404 WLKHSRSY
+404 GLKHSRSY

-456 ASFFKQCREKIERGE
+456 ASFFQQCREKIERGE

-493 LPNHLRTITF
+493 LPDHLRTITF

-532 KTLPQ
+532 KTLPK

-634 VEGTGSDKEVER
+634 VEGMGSDKEVER

>member
-1 MSIDQSKIRNFCIIA
+1 MRQQLWDKTSIVFAVGIFLTFVAFDVIWCMDTTFASFSFFETYATKIIA
-16 HIDHGK
+16 
-22 STLADRII
+22 TLALA
-30 EKTGTLTS
+30 GVYALT
-38 REMQAQ
+38 RCRWAQ
-44 VLDNMD
+44 
-50 LERERGITIKSQAVR
+50 I
-65 IIYQAKDGEEY
+65 
-76 IFNLIDTPGHVDFN
+76 
-90 YEVSRSLAACD
+90 
-101 GAILVVDAAQ
+101 VVM
-111 GVEAQTLAN
+111 
-120 VYLALDHDLDVL
+120 ALLDVL
-132 PVINKI
+132 LVANLMYFRTYYSAIPASSYLEAGNLADFKASVTDSLRWADIV
-138 DLPSAR
+138 LPLITIATAVMAFRYKTTKRQPLTAVLKWWAAPLAGFALLLTGVNLCKGGFHKSLRSVRQSAYLCS
-144 PEEVAQEI
+144 A
-152 EDVIG
+152 
-157 IEAMD
+157 D
-162 APRISAKTGLNI
+162 AP
-174 EEVLEQIVTKIPAPA
+174 
-189 GDPKAPLKALIFDA
+189 IFSVFGCIW
-203 LYDSY
+203 YD
-208 KGVIVFCRIKE
+208 
-219 GTVKVGTKIKMMA
+219 
-232 TGAED
+232 
-237 LVTEVGYFGAGQFI
+237 
-251 PCDELSAGMVG
+251 
-262 YITASIKNV
+262 
-271 KDTRVGDTITD
+271 ITD

-340 TPCLNRLLKEKST
+340 TPCLNSLLKEKST

-404 WLKHSRSY
+404 GLKHSRSY

-456 ASFFKQCREKIERGE
+456 ASFFQQCREKIERGE

-493 LPNHLRTITF
+493 LPDHLRTITF

-556 QELVGN
+556 QELVDN
-562 PACRGLVSDKQLTPF
+562 PICRGLVSDKQLTPF

>member
-1 MSIDQSKIRNFCIIA
+1 MRQQLWDKTAIVFAVGIFLTFVAFDVIWCMDTTFASFSFFETYATKIIA
-16 HIDHGK
+16 
-22 STLADRII
+22 TLALA
-30 EKTGTLTS
+30 GVYALT
-38 REMQAQ
+38 RCRWAQ
-44 VLDNMD
+44 
-50 LERERGITIKSQAVR
+50 I
-65 IIYQAKDGEEY
+65 
-76 IFNLIDTPGHVDFN
+76 
-90 YEVSRSLAACD
+90 
-101 GAILVVDAAQ
+101 VVM
-111 GVEAQTLAN
+111 
-120 VYLALDHDLDVL
+120 ALLDVL
-132 PVINKI
+132 LVANLMYFRTYYSAIPASSYLEAGNLADFKASVTDSLRWADIVLLLISIATAVIAFRYKTTKRQPLTAVLKWWAAPLAGFALLLTGVNLCKGGFHKS
-138 DLPSAR
+138 LRSVRQSAYLCS
-144 PEEVAQEI
+144 A
-152 EDVIG
+152 
-157 IEAMD
+157 D
-162 APRISAKTGLNI
+162 AP
-174 EEVLEQIVTKIPAPA
+174 
-189 GDPKAPLKALIFDA
+189 IFSVFGCIW
-203 LYDSY
+203 YD
-208 KGVIVFCRIKE
+208 
-219 GTVKVGTKIKMMA
+219 
-232 TGAED
+232 
-237 LVTEVGYFGAGQFI
+237 
-251 PCDELSAGMVG
+251 
-262 YITASIKNV
+262 
-271 KDTRVGDTITD
+271 ITD

-404 WLKHSRSY
+404 GLKHSRSY

-456 ASFFKQCREKIERGE
+456 ASFFQQCREKIERGE

-503 PASIPEKAADYM
+503 PASIPEKAVDYM

-646 LKEAHTVSD
+646 LKEAHSVSD

>member
-1 MSIDQSKIRNFCIIA
+1 MRQQLWDKTAIVFAVGIFLTFVAFDVIWCMDTTFASFSFFETYATKIIA
-16 HIDHGK
+16 
-22 STLADRII
+22 TLALA
-30 EKTGTLTS
+30 GVYALT
-38 REMQAQ
+38 RCRWAQ
-44 VLDNMD
+44 
-50 LERERGITIKSQAVR
+50 I
-65 IIYQAKDGEEY
+65 
-76 IFNLIDTPGHVDFN
+76 
-90 YEVSRSLAACD
+90 
-101 GAILVVDAAQ
+101 VVM
-111 GVEAQTLAN
+111 
-120 VYLALDHDLDVL
+120 ALLDVL
-132 PVINKI
+132 LVANLMYFRTYYSAIPASSYLEAGNLADFKASVTDSLRWADIVLLLISIATAVIAFRYKTTKRQPLTAVLKWWAAPLAGFALLLTGVNLCKGGFHKS
-138 DLPSAR
+138 LRSVRQSAYLCS
-144 PEEVAQEI
+144 A
-152 EDVIG
+152 
-157 IEAMD
+157 D
-162 APRISAKTGLNI
+162 AP
-174 EEVLEQIVTKIPAPA
+174 
-189 GDPKAPLKALIFDA
+189 IFSVFGCIW
-203 LYDSY
+203 YD
-208 KGVIVFCRIKE
+208 
-219 GTVKVGTKIKMMA
+219 
-232 TGAED
+232 
-237 LVTEVGYFGAGQFI
+237 
-251 PCDELSAGMVG
+251 
-262 YITASIKNV
+262 
-271 KDTRVGDTITD
+271 ITD

-404 WLKHSRSY
+404 GLKHSRSY

-430 FGTDTII
+430 FETDTII

-456 ASFFKQCREKIERGE
+456 ASFFQQCREKIERGE

-493 LPNHLRTITF
+493 LPDHLRTITF

-562 PACRGLVSDKQLTPF
+562 PACHGLVSDKQLTPF

>member
-1 MSIDQSKIRNFCIIA
+1 MRQQLWDKTAIIFAVGIFLTFVAFDVIWCMDTTFASFSFFETYATKIIA
-16 HIDHGK
+16 
-22 STLADRII
+22 TLALA
-30 EKTGTLTS
+30 GVYALT
-38 REMQAQ
+38 RCRWAQ
-44 VLDNMD
+44 
-50 LERERGITIKSQAVR
+50 I
-65 IIYQAKDGEEY
+65 
-76 IFNLIDTPGHVDFN
+76 
-90 YEVSRSLAACD
+90 
-101 GAILVVDAAQ
+101 VVM
-111 GVEAQTLAN
+111 
-120 VYLALDHDLDVL
+120 ALLDVL
-132 PVINKI
+132 LVANLMYFRTYYSAIPASSYLEAGNLADFKASVTDSLRWADIV
-138 DLPSAR
+138 LPLITIATAVMAFRYKTTKRQPLTAVLKWWAAPLAGFALLLTGVNLCKGGFHKSLRSVRQSAYLCS
-144 PEEVAQEI
+144 A
-152 EDVIG
+152 
-157 IEAMD
+157 D
-162 APRISAKTGLNI
+162 AP
-174 EEVLEQIVTKIPAPA
+174 
-189 GDPKAPLKALIFDA
+189 IFSVFGCIW
-203 LYDSY
+203 YD
-208 KGVIVFCRIKE
+208 
-219 GTVKVGTKIKMMA
+219 
-232 TGAED
+232 
-237 LVTEVGYFGAGQFI
+237 
-251 PCDELSAGMVG
+251 
-262 YITASIKNV
+262 
-271 KDTRVGDTITD
+271 ITD

-340 TPCLNRLLKEKST
+340 TPCLNSLLKEKST

-404 WLKHSRSY
+404 GLKHSRSY

-456 ASFFKQCREKIERGE
+456 ASFFQQCREKIERGE

-493 LPNHLRTITF
+493 LPDHLRTITF

-537 YKETIVVIVGDHEG
+537 YKKTIVVIVGDHEG

>member
-1 MSIDQSKIRNFCIIA
+1 MRQQLWDKTAIIFAVGIFLTFVAFDVIWCMDTTFASFSFFETYATKIIA
-16 HIDHGK
+16 
-22 STLADRII
+22 TLALA
-30 EKTGTLTS
+30 GVYALT
-38 REMQAQ
+38 RCRWAQ
-44 VLDNMD
+44 
-50 LERERGITIKSQAVR
+50 I
-65 IIYQAKDGEEY
+65 
-76 IFNLIDTPGHVDFN
+76 
-90 YEVSRSLAACD
+90 
-101 GAILVVDAAQ
+101 VVM
-111 GVEAQTLAN
+111 
-120 VYLALDHDLDVL
+120 ALLDVL
-132 PVINKI
+132 LVAN
-138 DLPSAR
+138 LMYFRTYYSAI
-144 PEEVAQEI
+144 PASSYL
-152 EDVIG
+152 
-157 IEAMD
+157 EAGNLADFKASVTDSLRWADIVMPLITIATAVMAFRYKTTKRQPLTAVLKWWAAPLAGFALLLTGVNLCKGGFHKSLRSVRQSAYLCSAD
-162 APRISAKTGLNI
+162 AP
-174 EEVLEQIVTKIPAPA
+174 
-189 GDPKAPLKALIFDA
+189 IFSVFGCIW
-203 LYDSY
+203 YD
-208 KGVIVFCRIKE
+208 
-219 GTVKVGTKIKMMA
+219 
-232 TGAED
+232 
-237 LVTEVGYFGAGQFI
+237 
-251 PCDELSAGMVG
+251 
-262 YITASIKNV
+262 
-271 KDTRVGDTITD
+271 ITD
-282 AAEPITPEKQAEIER
+282 AAEPITPEKQAEIEL

-404 WLKHSRSY
+404 GLKHSRSY

-456 ASFFKQCREKIERGE
+456 ASFFQQCREKIERGE

-493 LPNHLRTITF
+493 LPDHLRTITF

-646 LKEAHTVSD
+646 LKEVHTVSD

>member
-1 MSIDQSKIRNFCIIA
+1 MRQQLWDKTAIIFAVGIFLTFVAFDVIWCMDTTFASFSFFETYATKIIA
-16 HIDHGK
+16 
-22 STLADRII
+22 TLALA
-30 EKTGTLTS
+30 GVYALT
-38 REMQAQ
+38 RCRWAQ
-44 VLDNMD
+44 
-50 LERERGITIKSQAVR
+50 I
-65 IIYQAKDGEEY
+65 
-76 IFNLIDTPGHVDFN
+76 
-90 YEVSRSLAACD
+90 
-101 GAILVVDAAQ
+101 VVM
-111 GVEAQTLAN
+111 
-120 VYLALDHDLDVL
+120 ALLDVL
-132 PVINKI
+132 LVANLMYFRTYYSAIPASSYLEAGNLADFKASVTDSLRWADIV
-138 DLPSAR
+138 LPLITIATAVMAFRSKTTKRQPLTAVLKWWAAPLAGFALLLTGVNLCKGGFHKSLRSVRQSAYLCS
-144 PEEVAQEI
+144 A
-152 EDVIG
+152 
-157 IEAMD
+157 D
-162 APRISAKTGLNI
+162 AP
-174 EEVLEQIVTKIPAPA
+174 
-189 GDPKAPLKALIFDA
+189 IFSVFGCIW
-203 LYDSY
+203 YD
-208 KGVIVFCRIKE
+208 
-219 GTVKVGTKIKMMA
+219 
-232 TGAED
+232 
-237 LVTEVGYFGAGQFI
+237 
-251 PCDELSAGMVG
+251 
-262 YITASIKNV
+262 
-271 KDTRVGDTITD
+271 ITD

-297 WLASQPKHQPADS
+297 WLASQPKHQPANS

-404 WLKHSRSY
+404 GLKHSRSY

-456 ASFFKQCREKIERGE
+456 ASFFQQCREKIERGE

-493 LPNHLRTITF
+493 LPDHLRTITF

>member
-1 MSIDQSKIRNFCIIA
+1 MRQQLWDKTAIIFAVGIFLTFVAFDVIWCMDTTFASFSFFETYATKIIA
-16 HIDHGK
+16 
-22 STLADRII
+22 TLALA
-30 EKTGTLTS
+30 GVYALT
-38 REMQAQ
+38 RCRWAQ
-44 VLDNMD
+44 
-50 LERERGITIKSQAVR
+50 I
-65 IIYQAKDGEEY
+65 
-76 IFNLIDTPGHVDFN
+76 
-90 YEVSRSLAACD
+90 
-101 GAILVVDAAQ
+101 VVM
-111 GVEAQTLAN
+111 
-120 VYLALDHDLDVL
+120 ALLDVL
-132 PVINKI
+132 LVAN
-138 DLPSAR
+138 LMYFRTYYSAI
-144 PEEVAQEI
+144 PASSYL
-152 EDVIG
+152 
-157 IEAMD
+157 EAGNLADFKASVTDSLRWADIVMPLITIATAVMAFRYKTTKRQPLTAVLKWWAAPLAGFALLLTGVNLCKGGFHKSLRSVRQSAYLCSAD
-162 APRISAKTGLNI
+162 AP
-174 EEVLEQIVTKIPAPA
+174 
-189 GDPKAPLKALIFDA
+189 IFSVFGCIW
-203 LYDSY
+203 YD
-208 KGVIVFCRIKE
+208 
-219 GTVKVGTKIKMMA
+219 
-232 TGAED
+232 
-237 LVTEVGYFGAGQFI
+237 
-251 PCDELSAGMVG
+251 
-262 YITASIKNV
+262 
-271 KDTRVGDTITD
+271 ITD

-404 WLKHSRSY
+404 GLKHSRSY

-456 ASFFKQCREKIERGE
+456 ASFFQQCREKIERGE
-471 VWKPGES
+471 VWKPDES

-493 LPNHLRTITF
+493 LPDHLRTITF

-634 VEGTGSDKEVER
+634 VEGTRSDKEVER

>member
-1 MSIDQSKIRNFCIIA
+1 MRQQLWDKTAIPFAVGIFLTFVAFDVIWCMDTTFASFSFFETYATKIIA
-16 HIDHGK
+16 
-22 STLADRII
+22 TLALA
-30 EKTGTLTS
+30 GVYALTRS
-38 REMQAQ
+38 RWAQ
-44 VLDNMD
+44 
-50 LERERGITIKSQAVR
+50 I
-65 IIYQAKDGEEY
+65 
-76 IFNLIDTPGHVDFN
+76 
-90 YEVSRSLAACD
+90 
-101 GAILVVDAAQ
+101 VVM
-111 GVEAQTLAN
+111 
-120 VYLALDHDLDVL
+120 ALLDVL
-132 PVINKI
+132 LVANLMYFRTYYSAIPASSYLEAGNLADFKASVTDSLRWADIV
-138 DLPSAR
+138 LPLITIATAVMALRSKATKRQPLTAVLKWWAAPLAGFALLLTGVNLCKGGFHKSLRSVRQSAYLCS
-144 PEEVAQEI
+144 A
-152 EDVIG
+152 
-157 IEAMD
+157 D
-162 APRISAKTGLNI
+162 AP
-174 EEVLEQIVTKIPAPA
+174 
-189 GDPKAPLKALIFDA
+189 IFSVFGCIW
-203 LYDSY
+203 YD
-208 KGVIVFCRIKE
+208 
-219 GTVKVGTKIKMMA
+219 
-232 TGAED
+232 
-237 LVTEVGYFGAGQFI
+237 
-251 PCDELSAGMVG
+251 
-262 YITASIKNV
+262 
-271 KDTRVGDTITD
+271 ITD

-404 WLKHSRSY
+404 GLKHSRSY

-456 ASFFKQCREKIERGE
+456 ASFFQQCREKIERGE

-493 LPNHLRTITF
+493 LPDHLRTITF

>member
-1 MSIDQSKIRNFCIIA
+1 MRQQLWDKTSIVFAVGIFLTFVAFDVIWCMDTTFASFSFFETYATKIIA
-16 HIDHGK
+16 
-22 STLADRII
+22 TLALA
-30 EKTGTLTS
+30 GVYALT
-38 REMQAQ
+38 RCRWAQ
-44 VLDNMD
+44 
-50 LERERGITIKSQAVR
+50 I
-65 IIYQAKDGEEY
+65 
-76 IFNLIDTPGHVDFN
+76 
-90 YEVSRSLAACD
+90 
-101 GAILVVDAAQ
+101 VVM
-111 GVEAQTLAN
+111 
-120 VYLALDHDLDVL
+120 ALLDVL
-132 PVINKI
+132 LVANLMYFRTYYSAIPASSYLEAGNLADFKASVTDSLRWADIVLLLISIATAVIAFRYKTTKRQPLTAVLKWWAAPLAGFALLLTGVNLCKGGFHKS
-138 DLPSAR
+138 LRSVRQSAYLCS
-144 PEEVAQEI
+144 A
-152 EDVIG
+152 
-157 IEAMD
+157 D
-162 APRISAKTGLNI
+162 AP
-174 EEVLEQIVTKIPAPA
+174 
-189 GDPKAPLKALIFDA
+189 IFSVFGCIW
-203 LYDSY
+203 YD
-208 KGVIVFCRIKE
+208 
-219 GTVKVGTKIKMMA
+219 
-232 TGAED
+232 
-237 LVTEVGYFGAGQFI
+237 
-251 PCDELSAGMVG
+251 
-262 YITASIKNV
+262 
-271 KDTRVGDTITD
+271 ITD

-404 WLKHSRSY
+404 GLKHSRSY

-456 ASFFKQCREKIERGE
+456 ASFFQQCREKIERGE

-493 LPNHLRTITF
+493 LPDHLRTITF

-646 LKEAHTVSD
+646 LKEAHSVSD

>member
-1 MSIDQSKIRNFCIIA
+1 MRQQLWDKTAIIFAVGIFLTFVAFDVIWCMDTTFASFSFFETYATKIIA
-16 HIDHGK
+16 
-22 STLADRII
+22 TLALV
-30 EKTGTLTS
+30 GVYVLTRS
-38 REMQAQ
+38 RWAQ
-44 VLDNMD
+44 
-50 LERERGITIKSQAVR
+50 I
-65 IIYQAKDGEEY
+65 
-76 IFNLIDTPGHVDFN
+76 
-90 YEVSRSLAACD
+90 
-101 GAILVVDAAQ
+101 VVM
-111 GVEAQTLAN
+111 
-120 VYLALDHDLDVL
+120 ALLDVL
-132 PVINKI
+132 LVAN
-138 DLPSAR
+138 LMYFRTYYSAI
-144 PEEVAQEI
+144 PASSYL
-152 EDVIG
+152 
-157 IEAMD
+157 EAGNLADFKASVTDSLRWADIVLLLISIATAVMAFRYKTTKRQPLTAVLKWWAAPLAGFALLLTGVNLCKGGFHKSLRSVRQSAYLCSAD
-162 APRISAKTGLNI
+162 AP
-174 EEVLEQIVTKIPAPA
+174 
-189 GDPKAPLKALIFDA
+189 IFSVFGCIW
-203 LYDSY
+203 YD
-208 KGVIVFCRIKE
+208 
-219 GTVKVGTKIKMMA
+219 
-232 TGAED
+232 
-237 LVTEVGYFGAGQFI
+237 
-251 PCDELSAGMVG
+251 
-262 YITASIKNV
+262 
-271 KDTRVGDTITD
+271 ITD

-325 LESWVLEKKVDGKEI
+325 LESWVLEKEVDGKEI

-404 WLKHSRSY
+404 GLKHSRSY

-456 ASFFKQCREKIERGE
+456 ASFFQQCREKIERGE

-493 LPNHLRTITF
+493 LPDHLRTITF

-562 PACRGLVSDKQLTPF
+562 PACHGLVSDKQLTPF

-646 LKEAHTVSD
+646 LKEAHSVSD

>member
-1 MSIDQSKIRNFCIIA
+1 MRQQLWDKTAIIFAVGIFLTFVAFDVIWCMDTTFASFSFFETYATKIIA
-16 HIDHGK
+16 
-22 STLADRII
+22 TLALA
-30 EKTGTLTS
+30 GVYALT
-38 REMQAQ
+38 RCRWAQ
-44 VLDNMD
+44 
-50 LERERGITIKSQAVR
+50 I
-65 IIYQAKDGEEY
+65 
-76 IFNLIDTPGHVDFN
+76 
-90 YEVSRSLAACD
+90 
-101 GAILVVDAAQ
+101 VVM
-111 GVEAQTLAN
+111 
-120 VYLALDHDLDVL
+120 ALLDVL
-132 PVINKI
+132 LVANLMYFRTYYSAIPASSYLEAGNLADFKASVTDSLRWADIV
-138 DLPSAR
+138 LPLITIATAVMAFRYKTTKRQPLTAVLKWWAAPLAGFALLLTGVNLCKGGFHKSLRSVRQSAYLCS
-144 PEEVAQEI
+144 A
-152 EDVIG
+152 
-157 IEAMD
+157 D
-162 APRISAKTGLNI
+162 AP
-174 EEVLEQIVTKIPAPA
+174 
-189 GDPKAPLKALIFDA
+189 IFSVFGCIW
-203 LYDSY
+203 YD
-208 KGVIVFCRIKE
+208 
-219 GTVKVGTKIKMMA
+219 
-232 TGAED
+232 
-237 LVTEVGYFGAGQFI
+237 
-251 PCDELSAGMVG
+251 
-262 YITASIKNV
+262 
-271 KDTRVGDTITD
+271 ITD

-325 LESWVLEKKVDGKEI
+325 LESWVLEKKVNGKEI

-389 LYYDNTFYTLQKAMR
+389 LYYDNTFYTIQKAMR
-404 WLKHSRSY
+404 GLKHSRSY

-456 ASFFKQCREKIERGE
+456 ASFFQQCREKIERGE

-493 LPNHLRTITF
+493 LPDHLRTITF

-562 PACRGLVSDKQLTPF
+562 PACRGLVSDKQLSPF

>member
-1 MSIDQSKIRNFCIIA
+1 MRQQLWDKTAIIFAVGIFLTFVAFDVIWCMDTTFASFSFFETYATKIIA
-16 HIDHGK
+16 
-22 STLADRII
+22 TLAL
-30 EKTGTLTS
+30 TGVYALT
-38 REMQAQ
+38 RCRWAQ
-44 VLDNMD
+44 
-50 LERERGITIKSQAVR
+50 I
-65 IIYQAKDGEEY
+65 
-76 IFNLIDTPGHVDFN
+76 
-90 YEVSRSLAACD
+90 
-101 GAILVVDAAQ
+101 VVM
-111 GVEAQTLAN
+111 
-120 VYLALDHDLDVL
+120 ALLDVL
-132 PVINKI
+132 LVANLMYFRTYYSAIPASSYLEAGNLADFKASVTDSLRWADIV
-138 DLPSAR
+138 LPLITIATAVMAFRYKTTKRQPLTAVLKWWAAPLAGFALLLTGVNLCKGGFHKSLRSVRQSAYLCS
-144 PEEVAQEI
+144 A
-152 EDVIG
+152 
-157 IEAMD
+157 D
-162 APRISAKTGLNI
+162 AP
-174 EEVLEQIVTKIPAPA
+174 
-189 GDPKAPLKALIFDA
+189 IFSVFGCIW
-203 LYDSY
+203 YD
-208 KGVIVFCRIKE
+208 
-219 GTVKVGTKIKMMA
+219 
-232 TGAED
+232 
-237 LVTEVGYFGAGQFI
+237 
-251 PCDELSAGMVG
+251 
-262 YITASIKNV
+262 
-271 KDTRVGDTITD
+271 ITD
-282 AAEPITPEKQAEIER
+282 AAEPITPEKQAEIEL

-404 WLKHSRSY
+404 GLKHSRSY

-456 ASFFKQCREKIERGE
+456 ASFFQQCREKIERGE

-493 LPNHLRTITF
+493 LPDHLRTITF

>member
-1 MSIDQSKIRNFCIIA
+1 MRQQLWDKTAIIFAVGIFLTFVAFDVIWCMDTTFASFSFFETYATKIIA
-16 HIDHGK
+16 
-22 STLADRII
+22 TLALA
-30 EKTGTLTS
+30 GVYALT
-38 REMQAQ
+38 RCRWAQ
-44 VLDNMD
+44 
-50 LERERGITIKSQAVR
+50 I
-65 IIYQAKDGEEY
+65 
-76 IFNLIDTPGHVDFN
+76 
-90 YEVSRSLAACD
+90 
-101 GAILVVDAAQ
+101 VVM
-111 GVEAQTLAN
+111 
-120 VYLALDHDLDVL
+120 ALLDVL
-132 PVINKI
+132 LVANLMYFRTYYSAIPASSYLEAGNLADFKASVTDSLRWADIV
-138 DLPSAR
+138 LPLITIATAVMAFRYKTTKRQPLTAVLKWWAAPLAGFALLLTGVNLCKGGFHKSLRSVRQSAYLCS
-144 PEEVAQEI
+144 A
-152 EDVIG
+152 
-157 IEAMD
+157 D
-162 APRISAKTGLNI
+162 AP
-174 EEVLEQIVTKIPAPA
+174 
-189 GDPKAPLKALIFDA
+189 IFSVFGCIW
-203 LYDSY
+203 YD
-208 KGVIVFCRIKE
+208 
-219 GTVKVGTKIKMMA
+219 
-232 TGAED
+232 
-237 LVTEVGYFGAGQFI
+237 
-251 PCDELSAGMVG
+251 
-262 YITASIKNV
+262 
-271 KDTRVGDTITD
+271 ITD

-297 WLASQPKHQPADS
+297 WLASQPKHQSADS

-325 LESWVLEKKVDGKEI
+325 LESWVLEKKVNGKEI

-389 LYYDNTFYTLQKAMR
+389 LYYDNTFYTIQKAMR
-404 WLKHSRSY
+404 GLKHSRSY

-456 ASFFKQCREKIERGE
+456 ASFFQQCREKIERGE

-493 LPNHLRTITF
+493 LPDHLRTITF

>member
-1 MSIDQSKIRNFCIIA
+1 MRQQLWDKTAIIFAVGIFLTFVAFDVIWCMDTTFASFSFFETYATKIIA
-16 HIDHGK
+16 
-22 STLADRII
+22 TLALA
-30 EKTGTLTS
+30 GVYALT
-38 REMQAQ
+38 RCRWAQ
-44 VLDNMD
+44 
-50 LERERGITIKSQAVR
+50 I
-65 IIYQAKDGEEY
+65 
-76 IFNLIDTPGHVDFN
+76 
-90 YEVSRSLAACD
+90 
-101 GAILVVDAAQ
+101 VVM
-111 GVEAQTLAN
+111 
-120 VYLALDHDLDVL
+120 ALLDVL
-132 PVINKI
+132 LVANLMYFRTYYSAIPASSYLEAGNLADFKASVTDSLRWADIV
-138 DLPSAR
+138 LPLITIATAVMAFRYKTTKRQPLTAVLKWWAAPLAGFALLLTGVNLCKGGFHKSLRSVRQSAYLCS
-144 PEEVAQEI
+144 A
-152 EDVIG
+152 
-157 IEAMD
+157 D
-162 APRISAKTGLNI
+162 AP
-174 EEVLEQIVTKIPAPA
+174 
-189 GDPKAPLKALIFDA
+189 IFSIFGCIW
-203 LYDSY
+203 YD
-208 KGVIVFCRIKE
+208 
-219 GTVKVGTKIKMMA
+219 
-232 TGAED
+232 
-237 LVTEVGYFGAGQFI
+237 
-251 PCDELSAGMVG
+251 
-262 YITASIKNV
+262 
-271 KDTRVGDTITD
+271 ITD

-325 LESWVLEKKVDGKEI
+325 LESWVLEKEVDGKEI

-404 WLKHSRSY
+404 GLKHSRSY

-456 ASFFKQCREKIERGE
+456 ASFFQQCREKIERGE

-493 LPNHLRTITF
+493 LPDHLRTITF
-503 PASIPEKAADYM
+503 PASIPEKVADYM

>member
-1 MSIDQSKIRNFCIIA
+1 MRQQLWDKTAIIFAVGIFLTFVAFDVIWCMDTTFASFSFFETYATKIIA
-16 HIDHGK
+16 
-22 STLADRII
+22 TLALA
-30 EKTGTLTS
+30 GVYALT
-38 REMQAQ
+38 RCRWAQ
-44 VLDNMD
+44 
-50 LERERGITIKSQAVR
+50 I
-65 IIYQAKDGEEY
+65 
-76 IFNLIDTPGHVDFN
+76 
-90 YEVSRSLAACD
+90 
-101 GAILVVDAAQ
+101 VVM
-111 GVEAQTLAN
+111 
-120 VYLALDHDLDVL
+120 ALLDVL
-132 PVINKI
+132 LVANLMYFRTYYSAIPASSYLEAGNLADFKASVTDSLRWADIV
-138 DLPSAR
+138 LPLITIATAVMAFRYKTTKRQPLTAVLKWWAAPLAGFALLLTGVNLCKGGFHKSLRSVRQSAYLCS
-144 PEEVAQEI
+144 A
-152 EDVIG
+152 
-157 IEAMD
+157 D
-162 APRISAKTGLNI
+162 AP
-174 EEVLEQIVTKIPAPA
+174 
-189 GDPKAPLKALIFDA
+189 IFSVFGCIW
-203 LYDSY
+203 YD
-208 KGVIVFCRIKE
+208 
-219 GTVKVGTKIKMMA
+219 
-232 TGAED
+232 
-237 LVTEVGYFGAGQFI
+237 
-251 PCDELSAGMVG
+251 
-262 YITASIKNV
+262 
-271 KDTRVGDTITD
+271 ITD

-404 WLKHSRSY
+404 GLKHSRSY

-456 ASFFKQCREKIERGE
+456 ASFFQQCREKIERGE

-493 LPNHLRTITF
+493 LPDHLRTITF

-646 LKEAHTVSD
+646 LK
-655 YMLRYDWLKRLD
+655 RLTPCRTTCFATIG

>member
-1 MSIDQSKIRNFCIIA
+1 MRQQLWDKTAITFAVGIFLTFVAFDVIWCMDTTFASFSFFETYATKIIA
-16 HIDHGK
+16 
-22 STLADRII
+22 TLALA
-30 EKTGTLTS
+30 GVYALT
-38 REMQAQ
+38 RCRWAQ
-44 VLDNMD
+44 
-50 LERERGITIKSQAVR
+50 I
-65 IIYQAKDGEEY
+65 
-76 IFNLIDTPGHVDFN
+76 
-90 YEVSRSLAACD
+90 
-101 GAILVVDAAQ
+101 VVM
-111 GVEAQTLAN
+111 
-120 VYLALDHDLDVL
+120 ALLDVL
-132 PVINKI
+132 LVANLMYFRTYYSAIPASSYLEAGNLADFKASVTDSLRWADIV
-138 DLPSAR
+138 LPLITIATAVMALRSKATKRQPLTAVLKWWAAPLAGFVLLLTGVNLCKGGFHKSLRSVRQSAYLCS
-144 PEEVAQEI
+144 A
-152 EDVIG
+152 
-157 IEAMD
+157 D
-162 APRISAKTGLNI
+162 AP
-174 EEVLEQIVTKIPAPA
+174 
-189 GDPKAPLKALIFDA
+189 IFSVFGCIW
-203 LYDSY
+203 YD
-208 KGVIVFCRIKE
+208 
-219 GTVKVGTKIKMMA
+219 
-232 TGAED
+232 
-237 LVTEVGYFGAGQFI
+237 
-251 PCDELSAGMVG
+251 
-262 YITASIKNV
+262 
-271 KDTRVGDTITD
+271 ITD

-404 WLKHSRSY
+404 GLKHSRSY

-456 ASFFKQCREKIERGE
+456 ASFFQQCREKIERGE

-493 LPNHLRTITF
+493 LPEHLRTITF

>member
-1 MSIDQSKIRNFCIIA
+1 MRQQLWDKTAITFAVGIFLTFVAFDVIWCMDTTFASFSFFETYATKIIA
-16 HIDHGK
+16 
-22 STLADRII
+22 TLALA
-30 EKTGTLTS
+30 GVYALTRS
-38 REMQAQ
+38 RWAQ
-44 VLDNMD
+44 
-50 LERERGITIKSQAVR
+50 I
-65 IIYQAKDGEEY
+65 
-76 IFNLIDTPGHVDFN
+76 
-90 YEVSRSLAACD
+90 
-101 GAILVVDAAQ
+101 VVM
-111 GVEAQTLAN
+111 
-120 VYLALDHDLDVL
+120 ALLDVL
-132 PVINKI
+132 LVANLMYFRTYYSAIPASSYLEAGNLADFKASVTDSLRWADIV
-138 DLPSAR
+138 LPLITIATAVMALRSKATKRQPLTAVLKWWAAPLAGFALLLTGVNLCKGGFHKSLRSVRQSAYLCS
-144 PEEVAQEI
+144 A
-152 EDVIG
+152 
-157 IEAMD
+157 D
-162 APRISAKTGLNI
+162 AP
-174 EEVLEQIVTKIPAPA
+174 
-189 GDPKAPLKALIFDA
+189 IFSVFGCIW
-203 LYDSY
+203 YD
-208 KGVIVFCRIKE
+208 
-219 GTVKVGTKIKMMA
+219 
-232 TGAED
+232 
-237 LVTEVGYFGAGQFI
+237 
-251 PCDELSAGMVG
+251 
-262 YITASIKNV
+262 
-271 KDTRVGDTITD
+271 ITD

-310 VTEKRSNLLIVFAES
+310 ITEKRSNLLIVFAES

-404 WLKHSRSY
+404 GLKHSRSY

-456 ASFFKQCREKIERGE
+456 ASFFQQCREKIERGE

-493 LPNHLRTITF
+493 LPDHLRTITF